1 MKEDPVA
8 ASEFAVQFVEGLNQ
22 KFGESGKA
30 FAVQSGRKYD
40 RVAQSY
46 GGGGFSA
53 HAFVNRE
60 NGDVAKA
67 GSWAGPQKD
76 RHGNV
81 AVRFNVASAEGL
93 AEALEAAD
101 EYGSYLYAR

>member
-1 MKEDPVA
+1 MA
-8 ASEFAVQFVEGLNQ
+8 ASEFALQFVEGLNQ
-22 KFGESGKA
+22 KFAGSGKEFVA
-30 FAVQSGRKYD
+30 QSGRKYD

-53 HAFVNRE
+53 HAFVNKE

-81 AVRFNVASAEGL
+81 AVRFNVASEEGL
-93 AEALEAAD
+93 AEVLDAAD
-101 EYGSYLYAR
+101 EFGSYLYAR